1 MTPTMN
7 RFVAPSSDELEQFA
21 RNQVGIGFFLVK
33 GLKKERVLGG
43 LRTGRCPSEG
53 VWGLRAGQ
61 RPSEGVCKVEN
72 FKKWYNTIMYLT

>member
-21 RNQVGIGFFLVK
+21 RNQVGFGFFLVK

-43 LRTGRCPSEG
+43 SEPG
-53 VWGLRAGQ
+53 GALVRVFGG
-61 RPSEGVCKVEN
+61 SEPGNALVKGCAKL
-72 FKKWYNTIMYLT
+72 KI

>member
-21 RNQVGIGFFLVK
+21 RNQVGFGFFLVK
-33 GLKKERVLGG
+33 GLKKRGCWG

-72 FKKWYNTIMYLT
+72 LKKMV